1 MRRVLATVATAA
13 LLLAGGCGGRSYEVR
28 LDKTLEAMRYKKRL
42 DDNLAPAPTKG
53 KLEQNL
59 IFIRPPKGLDGPA
72 NEFTLVPALEPDK
85 FDVADTFFE
94 KGKQTMHVLARVK
107 RPKGPANKKGAAPEA
122 PKAERHEFVPDV
134 IELLNSAYSLE
145 LDPAKAKE
153 ESKKQNKFRHL
164 TFEANGKNVQ
174 VYFYGNKTSVY
185 ELALIFEYPKS
196 EQANLVSKI
205 ELCLESFATGE
216 KARRAFSGTMTEEEG
231 GEAGAGG
238 APVAF

>member
-13 LLLAGGCGGRSYEVR
+13 LLVTCGCGGGSYKVR
-28 LDKTLEAMRYKKRL
+28 LDKTLDAMRYKKRL
-42 DDNLAPAPTKG
+42 DDNLQPAPTKG

-59 IFIRPPKGLDGPA
+59 IYLRPPKALDGPA
-72 NEFTLVPALEPDK
+72 KEFTLVPALEPGK
-85 FDVADTFFE
+85 FDISDTFFE
-94 KGKQTMHVLARVK
+94 KDKQTLHVLARVK
-107 RPKGPANKKGAAPEA
+107 RPKAPANKKGAPEP
-122 PKAERHEFVPDV
+122 PKAERHEFIPDV

-174 VYFYGNKTSVY
+174 VYFFGNKASTY
-185 ELALIFEYPKS
+185 EMALVFEYPKS
-196 EQANLVSKI
+196 EQATLVSKI
-205 ELCLESFATGE
+205 ELCLESMATGE

-231 GEAGAGG
+231 GEAGGG
-238 APVAF
+238 AAPVAF